1 MVMAAIG
8 ATTALAVM
16 LEFLKSLISE
26 SLLPTS
32 GFGAMKQG
40 LDLMQALAMIT
51 QRVEEAPAG
60 FKCAGVIP

>member
-1 MVMAAIG
+1 MIAAIG

-16 LEFLKSLISE
+16 LECLNSLISE

-40 LDLMQALAMIT
+40 LDLMQALVMIT

-60 FKCAGVIP
+60 FE